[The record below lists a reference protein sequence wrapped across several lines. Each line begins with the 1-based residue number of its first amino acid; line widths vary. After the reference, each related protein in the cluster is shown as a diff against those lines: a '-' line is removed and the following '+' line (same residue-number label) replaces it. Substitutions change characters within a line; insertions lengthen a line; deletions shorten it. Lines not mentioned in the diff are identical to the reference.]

1 MSKFPLYNTTKSR
14 EMFNRASQVIP
25 GGIYGH
31 LGPAEGQ
38 FIPVNRWPRF
48 SEKAKGTYFWD
59 VDGNQYI
66 DYMCAYG
73 PNVLGYNDPDVD
85 AAALKQLQLGNCT
98 TAPGKVMV
106 ECAETL
112 VDTVACADW
121 AFFCKN
127 GSDTT
132 TLATMAARAHTH
144 KKKIIFLKYYYHGD
158 FPWAQKIDYPGIT
171 PEDVANNII
180 CPWFD
185 LDALQKAYD
194 DNNGDIAGLIA
205 QPYDHGNFK
214 DNEVASKEYWQSVRK
229 WCDDHGAVLIIDDVR
244 AGFRLDLAGSDHYY
258 GFKADLICFCKALA
272 NGYNMSAFC
281 GKEFLRNAA
290 SSLSYTGSYWMSA
303 VPFAACIACINKL
316 KKIDAPK
323 LFHDLGTE
331 LTDGLVAAGKEHGFD
346 LVVSGAPALFYLRIA
361 NDDSLLL
368 HQDWIA
374 ECVNRGVFFASHHNH
389 FINASLT
396 HEDINRTIEI
406 AEDAFKAEAKD
417 GMVRWKFTEL
427 PLSKEAKLLMD
438 SLVLGLEDIQENYGK
453 KYIKIIEKSLT

>member
-1 MSKFPLYNTTKSR
+1 MSKKFPLYKTTKSD
-14 EMFNRASQVIP
+14 EWFDRATKVIP
-25 GGIYGH
+25 AGVYGH

-48 SEKAKGTYFWD
+48 SEKAQGSYFWD

-73 PNVLGYNDPDVD
+73 PNILGYCDEDVD
-85 AAALKQLQLGNCT
+85 AAAFEQMKKGNCVT
-98 TAPGKVMV
+98 SPDKVMV
-106 ECAETL
+106 ECAELL
-112 VDTVACADW
+112 VDTVATADW
-121 AFFCKN
+121 AFFAKN
-127 GSDTT
+127 GND
-132 TLATMAARAHTH
+132 ATQGAILTARAHTH
-144 KKKIIFLKYYYHGD
+144 KKKLIFFNNFYHGVS
-158 FPWAQKIDYPGIT
+158 PMVQKIDYPGVT
-171 PEDVANNII
+171 PEDVANNIYARWNDI
-180 CPWFD
+180 EG
-185 LDALQKAYD
+185 LKQIIAED
-194 DNNGDIAGLIA
+194 DDIAAIIA
-205 QPYDHGNFK
+205 QPYNHGNFL
-214 DNEVASKEYWQSVRK
+214 DNYFPDEGFWKEVRELCTKNNI
-229 WCDDHGAVLIIDDVR
+229 VLIVDDVR
-244 AGFRLDLAGSDHYY
+244 CGFRLDLAGSDHFF
-258 GFKADLICFCKALA
+258 GFEADIICFCKALA

-323 LFHDLGTE
+323 LFKELGTE

-406 AEDAFKAEAKD
+406 AEDAFKAVKKLHPE
-417 GMVRWKFTEL
+417 KF
-427 PLSKEAKLLMD
+427 
-438 SLVLGLEDIQENYGK
+438 
-453 KYIKIIEKSLT
+453 